1 MNKSLYII
9 FIILVVSSCGV
20 KPIDNYHGVAFL
32 EKKQNELIINNSNKN
47 DIIKILGAP
56 STQSILEDD
65 VWIYIENRK
74 SKSSLFKLGKEIV
87 LTNNIL
93 VLEIDR
99 KGILKNKEFYNID
112 DQNKLNFDNDVTA
125 MSDKDSFIYGVVS
138 SLRQKIDSPKKKSK

>member
-1 MNKSLYII
+1 MYII

-65 VWIYIENRK
+65 V
-74 SKSSLFKLGKEIV
+74 
-87 LTNNIL
+87 
-93 VLEIDR
+93 
-99 KGILKNKEFYNID
+99 
-112 DQNKLNFDNDVTA
+112 
-125 MSDKDSFIYGVVS
+125 
-138 SLRQKIDSPKKKSK
+138 